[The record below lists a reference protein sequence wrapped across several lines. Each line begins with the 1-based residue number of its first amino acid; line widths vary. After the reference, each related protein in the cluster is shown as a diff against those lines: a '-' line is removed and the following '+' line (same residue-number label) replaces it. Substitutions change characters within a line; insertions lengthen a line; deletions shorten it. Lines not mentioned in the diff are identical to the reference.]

1 MELARKA
8 LVFVLMQIK
17 RVHSSMGFRGL
28 AVQPPMGPLNFT
40 NRPLKATYL
49 PEEEPAGSPS
59 GKRVEWIEGN
69 GFLKSKYFEIK

>member
-1 MELARKA
+1 
-8 LVFVLMQIK
+8 
-17 RVHSSMGFRGL
+17 
-28 AVQPPMGPLNFT
+28 MGPLNFT

-69 GFLKSKYFEIK
+69 GFLKSKYFEIQ